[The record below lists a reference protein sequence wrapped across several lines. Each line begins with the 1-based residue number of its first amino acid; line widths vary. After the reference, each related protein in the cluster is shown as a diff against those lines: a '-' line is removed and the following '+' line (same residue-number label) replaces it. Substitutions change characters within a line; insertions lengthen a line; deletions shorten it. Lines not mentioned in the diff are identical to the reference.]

1 MSTKR
6 NLAIGII
13 LSTATAIAVLAAP
26 TPPEPDSALQ
36 TEANIPASSTN
47 KDFGNCAYVW
57 AYKDAPELS
66 TLLDG
71 EVKAFNPKATAHA
84 QFFGEDCLHSDGSIS
99 FGAMETDFYVRLPVD
114 DITQTEEFGNFAAQ
128 VMKIVSQI
136 PREKLGGPNYGF
148 VEFTFEKNE
157 TEQLTLR
164 VPIQKY
170 LDDAK
175 DLTGTELFN
184 TFYSPP

>member
-36 TEANIPASSTN
+36 ADDNAPASFTESA
-47 KDFGNCAYVW
+47 GECAYVW
-57 AYKDAPELS
+57 AYKDAPEL
-66 TLLDG
+66 TAQFNT
-71 EVKAFNPKATAHA
+71 EVKNLNSEAEGSV
-84 QFFGEDCLHSDGSIS
+84 QFFGEDCLRSDGSVT

-114 DITQTEEFGNFAAQ
+114 DISQTEEFGNFAAQ
-128 VMKIVSQI
+128 VMEAVTQI
-136 PREKLGGPNYGF
+136 PREAMEGPNYGF
-148 VEFTFEKNE
+148 VEFMFEKNE
-157 TEQLTLR
+157 TERLVLR
-164 VPIQKY
+164 IPIQKY
-170 LDDAK
+170 MDEARGK
-175 DLTGTELFN
+175 VGVELFN